1 MGRVNTMRDLE
12 ELGFKVLHEEV
23 NELLIIG
30 LIGQFWKP
38 KGHFVDLDSND
49 FRGFDKPG
57 FVKATAS
64 FRLHD
69 RGGTT
74 HLTTETLIG
83 ATDPSAE
90 RSFRRYWRL
99 IGPFSGLVRRDWLR
113 SVKRLAEA
121 G

>member
-38 KGHFVDLDSND
+38 KGHLVDLDSND

-64 FRLHD
+64 FQLLD
-69 RGGTT
+69 RDAATL
-74 HLTTETLIG
+74 LTTETLVEP
-83 ATDPSAE
+83 TDLDAK